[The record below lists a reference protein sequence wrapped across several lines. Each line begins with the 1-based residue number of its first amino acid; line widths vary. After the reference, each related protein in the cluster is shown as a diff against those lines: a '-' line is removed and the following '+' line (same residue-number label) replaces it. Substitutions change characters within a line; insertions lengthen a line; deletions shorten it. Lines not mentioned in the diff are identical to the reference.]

1 MTAGPGPGRPAGP
14 SQSGPSQSGPS
25 QSGPSQSG
33 PPQSGPPQSGPPQ
46 SGPPQSG
53 APPAG
58 AQRGQP
64 LQAGRLRAA
73 VLTGQ
78 SLWSD
83 IAVVAQTGSTNED
96 LLAAARA
103 GAPEGSVLVAEQQ
116 IRGRGRLGR
125 SWVSQPSAALT
136 FSVLLRPAVV
146 PRSARGWL
154 PLLAGVAVASAV
166 RAGTGLEVTLK
177 WPNDVLA
184 GGAKLAG
191 ILAEQAGDAVVLGI
205 GINVSA
211 SQDELPSAAATSLL
225 LQGAAA
231 DRELLLAGLLG
242 QLEHWYRRWTGPPAG
257 DAIGSGLRAE
267 YLRLSATVGQQVRVE
282 LPGGGVLAGQA
293 RDVDATGR
301 LVVLTADGD
310 QAVSAGDVV
319 HVR

>member
-1 MTAGPGPGRPAGP
+1 
-14 SQSGPSQSGPS
+14 
-25 QSGPSQSG
+25 
-33 PPQSGPPQSGPPQ
+33 
-46 SGPPQSG
+46 
-53 APPAG
+53 
-58 AQRGQP
+58 
-64 LQAGRLRAA
+64 

-103 GAPEGSVLVAEQQ
+103 RAPEGSVLVAEQQ

>member
-1 MTAGPGPGRPAGP
+1 
-14 SQSGPSQSGPS
+14 
-25 QSGPSQSG
+25 
-33 PPQSGPPQSGPPQ
+33 
-46 SGPPQSG
+46 
-53 APPAG
+53 
-58 AQRGQP
+58 
-64 LQAGRLRAA
+64 
-73 VLTGQ
+73 
-78 SLWSD
+78 
-83 IAVVAQTGSTNED
+83 
-96 LLAAARA
+96 
-103 GAPEGSVLVAEQQ
+103 
-116 IRGRGRLGR
+116 
-125 SWVSQPSAALT
+125 
-136 FSVLLRPAVV
+136 VV